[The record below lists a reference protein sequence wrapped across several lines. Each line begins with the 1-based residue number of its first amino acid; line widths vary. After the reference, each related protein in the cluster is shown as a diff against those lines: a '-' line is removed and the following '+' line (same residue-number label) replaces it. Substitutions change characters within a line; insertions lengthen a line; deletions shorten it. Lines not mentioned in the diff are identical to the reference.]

1 VDGKAEGGRGV
12 GRGIICTGTIQRQH
26 MLELRLLAMLVAWHQ
41 MLPQSSYFIA
51 QRWLSVAVFTS
62 PNGLGAIHDHRHQY
76 YTLTLPL
83 SPAPG
88 EAPKKSSSVPP
99 IKRYVTYSL
108 SEEALKG

>member
-1 VDGKAEGGRGV
+1 MDGKAEGV

-26 MLELRLLAMLVAWHQ
+26 MLELRLLAMLVAWHR

-76 YTLTLPL
+76 YTFTLPL
-83 SPAPG
+83 SG